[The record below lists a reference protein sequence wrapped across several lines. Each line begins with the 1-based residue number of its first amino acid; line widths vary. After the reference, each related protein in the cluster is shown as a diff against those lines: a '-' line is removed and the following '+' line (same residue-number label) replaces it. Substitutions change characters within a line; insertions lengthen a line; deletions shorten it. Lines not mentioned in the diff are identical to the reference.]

1 MTDFTPL
8 QSLGGGMLIGLA
20 ACLLMYFHG
29 RIAGIS
35 GILAGILPPLSS
47 DWGWRAAFLIGAI
60 AAPAFLFYSF
70 GFTPAFE
77 SNAPVFALIVSGL
90 MVGFGITIGSGCT
103 SGHGICGISRLSV
116 RSIAA
121 TVTFMLTTT
130 ITVFIIRHILGGF

>member
-8 QSLGGGMLIGLA
+8 QSLGGGALIGLA

-60 AAPAFLFYSF
+60 AAPAFLYYGFS
-70 GFTPAFE
+70 FTPAFE
-77 SNAPVFALIVSGL
+77 NNVPVFALIISGL
-90 MVGFGITIGSGCT
+90 LVGFGITIGSGCT

-130 ITVFIIRHILGGF
+130 ITVFIIRHVMGGF